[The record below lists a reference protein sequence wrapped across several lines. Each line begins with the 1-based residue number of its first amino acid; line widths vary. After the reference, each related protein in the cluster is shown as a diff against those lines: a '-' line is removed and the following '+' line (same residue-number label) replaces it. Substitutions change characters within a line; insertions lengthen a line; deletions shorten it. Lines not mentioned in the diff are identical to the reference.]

1 MQTPQIVSIRVSQYP
16 DANFR
21 NIYHEKQGNISNGKF
36 QRQSQNLTSQ
46 FRDSIFRYIDILNCH
61 TARSKTFIDNNFYNN
76 INESGNLATDISY
89 HLAQFLINLTVAK
102 IKLKPKKILNRQKL
116 QKCYS

>member
-1 MQTPQIVSIRVSQYP
+1 MG
-16 DANFR
+16 NF
-21 NIYHEKQGNISNGKF
+21 NVNLKSYDCH
-36 QRQSQNLTSQ
+36 NLTSQ

-89 HLAQFLINLTVAK
+89 HLVQFLINLTVAK
-102 IKLKPKKILNRQKL
+102 IKLKPKKILNREKL